1 MNQKVVLAYSGGLDT
16 SVILKWLQNKG
27 YEVVCFV
34 GDVGQKDDF
43 AAVERKALSTGASK
57 VYVKDLKEEFVRE
70 YIFPAMRANAVYEGR
85 YLLGTSL
92 ARPLLAKRQVE
103 IAHAEGAAYVAHG
116 STAKGNDQVRFE
128 LGYYSLDPS
137 IKVIS
142 PWKDPEFLSE
152 FRGRSDLIDYAGR
165 HGIPVSV
172 TKKKLYSEDDNL
184 MHISHEAGILEDPAE
199 RAPEAVFNRTVS
211 PRDAPDEET
220 LLEIDFKDGDP
231 VWVRNLSDGTEK
243 AGALELFTYLNELGR
258 QNGIGRLDIVENR
271 FIGLKSRGVY
281 ETPGA
286 TILWA
291 AHRDI
296 EGVAMDKEVM
306 HLRDSLMP
314 RFSELIYNGLWF
326 APEMDFLM
334 AAFDRSQE
342 GVDGTVALALYKG
355 NVTVTGRRS
364 PASLYDEALSSME
377 VEGGFAALDSKG
389 FININAI
396 RLKARALSARGRR
409 AGWRSPGRATSARR
423 GCPTGSSSTISACT
437 GLSTIP
443 SDRQPA
449 RVRPPGRSAELTVER
464 LPE

>member
-1 MNQKVVLAYSGGLDT
+1 MKYSAVFFSGDNMPKQKVVLAYSGGLDT
-16 SVILKWLQNKG
+16 SVILKWLKNKG
-27 YEVVCFV
+27 YDVVCFV

-43 AAVERKALSTGASK
+43 LAVEKKALATGASK
-57 VYVKDLKEEFVRE
+57 VFVEDLKEEFVQD
-70 YIFPAMRANAVYEGR
+70 YIFPAMRANAIYEGR

-103 IAHAEGAAYVAHG
+103 IAHAEGAAFVAHG

-137 IKVIS
+137 IRVIS
-142 PWKDPEFLSE
+142 PWKDPAFLSE
-152 FRGRSDLIDYAGR
+152 FKGRSDLIDYAGR
-165 HGIPVSV
+165 HGIPVPV
-172 TKKKLYSEDDNL
+172 TKKKLYSEDENL

-199 RAPEAVFNRTVS
+199 RAPESVFNRTVS
-211 PRDAPDEET
+211 PQEAPDEET
-220 LLEIDFKDGDP
+220 LVEVEFKDGNP
-231 VWVRNLSDGTEK
+231 VSVRNLSDGTVRT
-243 AGALELFTYLNELGR
+243 GALELFVYLNELGR
-258 QNGIGRLDIVENR
+258 QNGIGRVDIVENR

-291 AHRDI
+291 AHRDL

-342 GVDGTVALALYKG
+342 GVDGTVSLALYKG
-355 NVTVTGRRS
+355 NVTVTGRTS
-364 PASLYDEALSSME
+364 PASLYNQDLASME
-377 VEGGFAALDSKG
+377 VEGGFNALDSKG

-396 RLKARALSARGRR
+396 RLKARAHSQRGRAA
-409 AGWRSPGRATSARR
+409 AGGGQAMAHSGPAENGNGNGAEYSSAAAPAALVQAGGREAR
-423 GCPTGSSSTISACT
+423 
-437 GLSTIP
+437 
-443 SDRQPA
+443 
-449 RVRPPGRSAELTVER
+449 
-464 LPE
+464 